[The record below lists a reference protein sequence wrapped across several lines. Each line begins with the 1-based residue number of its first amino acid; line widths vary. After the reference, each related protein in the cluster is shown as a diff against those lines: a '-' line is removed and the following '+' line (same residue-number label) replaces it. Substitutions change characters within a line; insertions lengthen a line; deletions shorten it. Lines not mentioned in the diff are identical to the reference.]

1 MSGLHK
7 AVRIVLH
14 VVFRI
19 LFGSRVKGGDRLP
32 EKGGVIIA
40 SNHVSYAD
48 PLVIGTWSPRM
59 VHFLAKREL
68 FSNPLIRA
76 LLRLLGAVPV
86 RRGMVERTTLRQV
99 EEILREGNTIVVFP
113 EGTRSRDCVVRDA
126 RPGIG
131 LIAATADVP
140 VVPLYLRGSRHM
152 WRSLFR
158 RGELSLF
165 FGEPVYLASV
175 EGETQKE
182 KYRRIGE
189 CVMEEIRRLQSKNL

>member
-1 MSGLHK
+1 MSGLHI
-7 AVRIVLH
+7 AIRNVLH
-14 VVFRI
+14 IVFR
-19 LFGSRVKGGDRLP
+19 LFFGSRVVGGDRVP
-32 EKGGVIIA
+32 TTGGVIIA

-68 FSNPLIRA
+68 FSNPLIGA
-76 LLRLLGAVPV
+76 LLRRIGAVPV
-86 RRGMVERTTLRQV
+86 RRGMVERNTLRLV
-99 EEILREGNTIVVFP
+99 EEILREGDTIVIFP

-131 LIAATADVP
+131 LIAASADVP
-140 VVPLYLRGSRHM
+140 VLPLYLRGSRHM
-152 WRSLFR
+152 GRSLFR

-165 FGEPVYLASV
+165 FGEPIHPASV
-175 EGETQKE
+175 MGETQKE

-189 CVMEEIRRLQSKNL
+189 SVMEEIRRLQSKNM